1 MRSGRGKCPQC
12 KETIVVDLDAAEI
25 RCPYCHAL
33 LKKSKK
39 TVAEVRAEEEARI
52 AAAEARERALRG
64 EPEEV
69 AAEPAAEPVAEVPAE
84 PVVETPVE
92 ETLPETPAEEA
103 AEAPAEEVAEAPAEE
118 VVDEIGMTDEEL
130 AALDETLSTEESAP
144 AEAAAEPVDE
154 IGISDEELAAM
165 DDVPA
170 TEEALSE
177 EPIDIPA
184 ESGDS
189 DDLSVMAGVA
199 MDEPTAETDGREE
212 ALTDEDIAAMD
223 DGIPTLEESE
233 DDAPIVGAAAPYVPS
248 EDAAAEPA
256 EESIPVEAP
265 AEEPAEE
272 AEVPVEATEES
283 VEIADEEATE
293 ESVTLPEDAPEEAPL
308 AEEADLPAEEAEE
321 AVAEENPAEAV
332 PAEIAEEESAE
343 AELEEPVEETPEV
356 IPEDAPAEETP
367 AEDAGYTDEDMAFA
381 ASLSDGINAGDKGE
395 KKGGYV
401 APVVTARPAST
412 RGDKADAPKGDAPKG
427 DKKMDGT
434 AIYKKPV
441 AVIMMILAFIGAA
454 ISLLF
459 INIKIFDLINADF
472 GGKVADIA
480 AKILD
485 VVPMGETM
493 VSLVFGGVMLL
504 ISILGLTGKRG
515 KPGFFFALLASLLFL
530 AEKVFIGDDALVK
543 VQAITDLYAKFGEYV
558 PYAIYGL
565 LLLGAIGFVVS
576 IVVGKEEL
584 EFSGATAI
592 LPILY
597 VLVAV
602 GAYVALVALPFVT
615 TFEVKAEYIKY
626 AIFGIVG
633 LSILLTLIGVHSA
646 TASRGANAWLLFAA
660 AVIVAL
666 LYAADVVLDKVV
678 TSKGGEINQQVRAIV
693 TTVIP
698 SILFFPL
705 IGYTI
710 SDMRN

>member
-1 MRSGRGKCPQC
+1 
-12 KETIVVDLDAAEI
+12 
-25 RCPYCHAL
+25 
-33 LKKSKK
+33 
-39 TVAEVRAEEEARI
+39 
-52 AAAEARERALRG
+52 
-64 EPEEV
+64 
-69 AAEPAAEPVAEVPAE
+69 
-84 PVVETPVE
+84 
-92 ETLPETPAEEA
+92 
-103 AEAPAEEVAEAPAEE
+103 
-118 VVDEIGMTDEEL
+118 
-130 AALDETLSTEESAP
+130 
-144 AEAAAEPVDE
+144 
-154 IGISDEELAAM
+154 
-165 DDVPA
+165 
-170 TEEALSE
+170 
-177 EPIDIPA
+177 
-184 ESGDS
+184 
-189 DDLSVMAGVA
+189 
-199 MDEPTAETDGREE
+199 
-212 ALTDEDIAAMD
+212 
-223 DGIPTLEESE
+223 
-233 DDAPIVGAAAPYVPS
+233 
-248 EDAAAEPA
+248 
-256 EESIPVEAP
+256 
-265 AEEPAEE
+265 
-272 AEVPVEATEES
+272 
-283 VEIADEEATE
+283 
-293 ESVTLPEDAPEEAPL
+293 
-308 AEEADLPAEEAEE
+308 
-321 AVAEENPAEAV
+321 
-332 PAEIAEEESAE
+332 
-343 AELEEPVEETPEV
+343 
-356 IPEDAPAEETP
+356 
-367 AEDAGYTDEDMAFA
+367 
-381 ASLSDGINAGDKGE
+381 
-395 KKGGYV
+395 
-401 APVVTARPAST
+401 
-412 RGDKADAPKGDAPKG
+412 
-427 DKKMDGT
+427 MDGT

-441 AVIMMILAFIGAA
+441 AVIMMILAIIGAA

-459 INIKIFDLINADF
+459 INSKIFALINADF

-493 VSLVFGGVMLL
+493 VSLVFGGVILL

-543 VQAITDLYAKFGEYV
+543 VQAISDLYAKFGDYV

-565 LLLGAIGFVVS
+565 LLLGAIGFVIS

-615 TFEVKAEYIKY
+615 TFEVTAEYIKY

-666 LYAADVVLDKVV
+666 LYAADVVLNNVV
-678 TSKGGEINQQVRAIV
+678 TSKGGEINAQVRAIV

>member
-84 PVVETPVE
+84 PTVEVPAEPVVETPVE
-92 ETLPETPAEEA
+92 ENLPETPAEE
-103 AEAPAEEVAEAPAEE
+103 VSEAPAEE

-130 AALDETLSTEESAP
+130 AALDETLPTEESAP

-170 TEEALSE
+170 TENALSE
-177 EPIDIPA
+177 ESTDIPA
-184 ESGDS
+184 ERPDA
-189 DDLSVMAGVA
+189 DDLSVMAGVETN
-199 MDEPTAETDGREE
+199 EPTAETDGAGE
-212 ALTDEDIAAMD
+212 ALTDEDVAALD
-223 DGIPTLEESE
+223 DIPVATESE
-233 DDAPIVGAAAPYVPS
+233 DAPAEGAAAPYVPS

-265 AEEPAEE
+265 VEDTAAD

-283 VEIADEEATE
+283 VEIAEETTE
-293 ESVTLPEDAPEEAPL
+293 ESVTPPEDAPEEAPL

-321 AVAEENPAEAV
+321 AVAEENPAEEA
-332 PAEIAEEESAE
+332 PAEIAEEESAGL
-343 AELEEPVEETPEV
+343 ELEEPVEETPEV

-381 ASLSDGINAGDKGE
+381 ASLSDGIDAGDKGE
-395 KKGGYV
+395 KKVGYV

-459 INIKIFDLINADF
+459 INIKIFALINADF

-485 VVPMGETM
+485 VVPMGETT
-493 VSLVFGGVMLL
+493 VSLVFGGVILL

-543 VQAITDLYAKFGEYV
+543 VQAITDLYAKFGDYV

-615 TFEVKAEYIKY
+615 TFEVTAEYIKY

-666 LYAADVVLDKVV
+666 LYAADVVLNNVV
-678 TSKGGEINQQVRAIV
+678 TSKGGEINAQVRAIV